1 MVAEGCPRIEYRE
14 KVTALDRV
22 VLADISNAIEERLPR
37 WLRFFNKWYPHTE
50 LQPAADVVVVNR
62 VLWVLHVGQAVPNSG
77 YLRPGK
83 GLRWLP
89 WR

>member
-37 WLRFFNKWYPHTE
+37 WLRFYNKWCPH
-50 LQPAADVVVVNR
+50 
-62 VLWVLHVGQAVPNSG
+62 H
-77 YLRPGK
+77 
-83 GLRWLP
+83 
-89 WR
+89 